1 MTRTEISYRD
11 LYELVDKRTNEIMQQ
26 FERLESRVG
35 VLENWKSE
43 IIGKMA
49 MVTAVVMVG
58 VTLVM
63 DWFRKRI
70 GI

>member
-1 MTRTEISYRD
+1 MTKTEISYRD
-11 LYELVDKRTNEIMQQ
+11 LYELVDKRTEEIMKQ
-26 FERLESRVG
+26 FERLEGRVG

>member
-26 FERLESRVG
+26 FERLEGRVG